1 MNYIIFLGVLVVII
15 LLIRLCFSE
24 KENYICMHNYVGYNQ
39 LCDINECKTI
49 CEPNRYECSLSTGR
63 CEYKSPQPNGEVCK
77 EDGECKSLNCYFD
90 ASGKNT
96 GIGVCKPKSK
106 KVQ

>member
-1 MNYIIFLGVLVVII
+1 MNCIII
-15 LLIRLCFSE
+15 LGGLVLCMLIVLLCFSE
-24 KENYICMHNYVGYNQ
+24 KENYACAPIYVGYNQ
-39 LCDINECKTI
+39 LCDSSQCKTI

-63 CEYKSPQPNGEVCK
+63 CEYKTPQPNGEVCK

-106 KVQ
+106 KV